1 MKYALPI
8 AMLLLTG
15 CANDHYTVVAGGLGS
30 ASGMKAD
37 LTDCKVYAIHAA
49 ADAQPHG
56 GVLVGAVL
64 GGAVGAVIGSAFD
77 QPGQHID
84 IDQLVSTCMA
94 SRGYNGTSEN

>member
-1 MKYALPI
+1 MKPYLLA
-8 AMLLLTG
+8 ALLLTG
-15 CANDHYTVVAGGLGS
+15 CAHDNYTVVSGGPGS
-30 ASGMKAD
+30 PAALSSD

-56 GVLVGAVL
+56 GVLVGTVL

-84 IDQLVSTCMA
+84 VDQLVSACMA
-94 SRGYNGTSEN
+94 ARGYNGTSEN